1 MFLSENEMIQDD
13 EISLFDLWEKL
24 RKGWKAVVGGV
35 ALGIGGALLAI
46 ALIPP
51 RYEALAVVQVG
62 LLGQVGQFK
71 ISGQPVEPPI
81 QAVERMKTLA
91 FQRRVAEVL
100 GDQKW
105 LDQIT
110 RTGTTKAL
118 EVQVI
123 KATANLDVPLID
135 MRVSADSREL
145 ALKKAQAVI
154 AELIRSHGELAQ
166 PALNRMR
173 ADLAIAREK
182 LKNAEHDLDAL
193 NKLVAAT
200 GIKDDRFTKLSLMT
214 SLRIQKEAEIFSQRQ
229 LVMALETAFEAPATQ
244 PAKAIEEVFVSD
256 KPVSP
261 QKALLLAL
269 GGIGGLLAGMLW
281 VLIGDASR
289 RARTLRKAV

>member
-1 MFLSENEMIQDD
+1 MIQDD

-200 GIKDDRFTKLSLMT
+200 GIKDDRFTQLSLMT

>member
-1 MFLSENEMIQDD
+1 MFLSENEMIWDD

-71 ISGQPVEPPI
+71 VSGQPVEPPI

-200 GIKDDRFTKLSLMT
+200 GIKDDRFTQLSLMT

-229 LVMALETAFEAPATQ
+229 LVMALETALEAPATQ

>member
-123 KATANLDVPLID
+123 KVTANLEVPLID
-135 MRVSADSREL
+135 MRVGADSGEF
-145 ALKKAQAVI
+145 ALKKAKAVI
-154 AELIRSHGELAQ
+154 AE
-166 PALNRMR
+166 
-173 ADLAIAREK
+173 
-182 LKNAEHDLDAL
+182 
-193 NKLVAAT
+193 
-200 GIKDDRFTKLSLMT
+200 
-214 SLRIQKEAEIFSQRQ
+214 
-229 LVMALETAFEAPATQ
+229 
-244 PAKAIEEVFVSD
+244 
-256 KPVSP
+256 
-261 QKALLLAL
+261 
-269 GGIGGLLAGMLW
+269 
-281 VLIGDASR
+281 
-289 RARTLRKAV
+289 

>member
-1 MFLSENEMIQDD
+1 MIQDD

-154 AELIRSHGELAQ
+154 AELIRIHGELAQ

-200 GIKDDRFTKLSLMT
+200 GIKDDRFTQLSLMT
-214 SLRIQKEAEIFSQRQ
+214 SLRIQKEAETFSQRQ
-229 LVMALETAFEAPATQ
+229 LVMALETALEAPATQ

>member
-200 GIKDDRFTKLSLMT
+200 GIKDDRFTQLSLMT
-214 SLRIQKEAEIFSQRQ
+214 PLRIQKEAEIFSQRQ